1 MVRRVEKLRTP
12 LQVNAVYL
20 ILLGLATLSPS
31 IAGSVFGYEVKD
43 PGVLLVLSG
52 IFLGFGVVVWGIAGN
67 TEKFGGLAT
76 SLVVSL
82 IIATVF
88 NIWGWTSGLFTV
100 RNVLVPII
108 INIVLIGWIWSA
120 RPKS

>member
-1 MVRRVEKLRTP
+1 MEKLRTP

-20 ILLGLATLSPS
+20 ILLGLVTLSPS
-31 IAGSVFGYEVKD
+31 LAGSIFSYEVKD
-43 PGVLLVLSG
+43 PGVLHVLSG

-67 TEKFGGLAT
+67 TEKYGGLA
-76 SLVVSL
+76 SSVVAALV
-82 IIATVF
+82 IATVF
-88 NIWGWTSGLFTV
+88 NIWGWATGLYTARTV
-100 RNVLVPII
+100 LGPTI

>member
-1 MVRRVEKLRTP
+1 MEKLRTP

-20 ILLGLATLSPS
+20 ILLCLATLSPS

-67 TEKFGGLAT
+67 TEKFGGLAS

-82 IIATVF
+82 AIATVF
-88 NIWGWTSGLFTV
+88 NIWGWTTGLFTA
-100 RNVLVPII
+100 RTVLVPII
-108 INIVLIGWIWSA
+108 INIVLIGWFWSA